1 MSKSNSMIQLKTDT
15 DKTKDQLIA
24 ELAALRRRVTEL
36 EESEIELKRI
46 EEELRSS
53 REFLDRILN
62 SMQENVI
69 VISPDYTIVDSNDC
83 FMRFYGK
90 NRNEIIGHKC
100 YEITHQASQP
110 CSGIEHP
117 CPMKE
122 VLKNKFAVNIE
133 HMHKDKHGK
142 DILVGIVT
150 FPMVNLD
157 GEVEY
162 IVEVQRDITGCKRVE
177 EELQESEEK
186 YRSLVENV
194 KLGVFRSTLGSTDK
208 FLEVNQ
214 AMEEITG
221 YSREELL
228 RMNVCDLFMNPEERE
243 SVLEEMALVK
253 GRIAKELNFKKKDGT
268 KIVVLDTKALVR
280 DSNGELLYFDGIL
293 EDITER
299 KQAEEA
305 LRESE
310 ERYRNLFDSTTDIVQ
325 SVAPDGNF
333 IYVNKAW
340 FKTLGY
346 TEAELSKLNMCN
358 IIHPESLKYCQEK
371 LARVMAGEYISNI
384 QATFMTKDGR
394 SIQVEGSE
402 SPRIIGGSVIATQC
416 FLHDVTERK
425 KMEEQLIVTDR
436 LASIGELASGI
447 AHELNNPLTG
457 VIGFSELLLEKD
469 VPNEIREDI
478 AIIHNEAM
486 RAAEVV
492 KNLLTFGRKHTP
504 LKQLV
509 NINSVIASVLGL
521 RAYEQKVSNIKV
533 VKRLASDM
541 PEVMADSFQLQ
552 QVFLNIVIN
561 AEYSMQEAHR
571 GGVLTIMTEREGD
584 IIRATLNDDGLG
596 IKKED
601 LGHIFDPFFTT
612 KEVGKGT
619 GLGLSICHGMITE
632 HGGRIY
638 AQSEIGKGAAFIMEL
653 PVSKVDKG
661 GENR

>member
-1 MSKSNSMIQLKTDT
+1 MEYELL
-15 DKTKDQLIA
+15 TKDNKRIDALLDTKLIKIEGKTA
-24 ELAALRRRVTEL
+24 ILGTVINVTEN
-36 EESEIELKRI
+36 KRI
-46 EEELRSS
+46 EEELRNT
-53 REFLDRILN
+53 REFIDRILN
-62 SMQENVI
+62 SMHENVI

-83 FMRFYGK
+83 FVRFYGK
-90 NRNEIIGHKC
+90 TRNEIIEHKC

-122 VLKNKFAVNIE
+122 VLKNKFMVNVE
-133 HMHKDKHGK
+133 HTHKNKHGK
-142 DILVGIVT
+142 DMVIGIVT

-157 GEVEY
+157 GKVEY
-162 IVEVQRDITGCKRVE
+162 IVEVQRDITERKRAE
-177 EELQESEEK
+177 EELRESEEK
-186 YRSLVENV
+186 YRSLVANV
-194 KLGVFRSTLGSTDK
+194 RLGVFRSMPGPTGK
-208 FLEVNQ
+208 FLEVNP

-228 RMNVCDLFMNPEERE
+228 RINVCDLFMNPEERE
-243 SVLEEMALVK
+243 SVLEEMALAK
-253 GRIAKELNFKKKDGT
+253 GRITKELNFKRKDGT
-268 KIVVLDTKALVR
+268 NIVVSDIKTPVR
-280 DSNGELLYFDGIL
+280 NSDGNILYFDGIL

-299 KQAEEA
+299 KREEEA

-310 ERYRNLFDSTTDIVQ
+310 ERYRDLFDSTSDIVQ
-325 SVAPDGNF
+325 SVTPDGSF

-340 FKTLGY
+340 FQKLGY
-346 TEAELSKLNMCN
+346 TETELPGLNLFN
-358 IIHPESLKYCQEK
+358 IIHPEYLEYCQEK
-371 LARVMAGEYISNI
+371 LARVIAGEYIHNI

-394 SIQVEGSE
+394 NIQVEGSV
-402 SPRIIGGSVIATQC
+402 SPRIIGGSVIATQG
-416 FLHDVTERK
+416 FFRDVTERK

-478 AIIHNEAM
+478 AIVHNEAI

-492 KNLLTFGRKHTP
+492 KNLLTFARKHTP

-509 NINSVIASVLGL
+509 NINGIIASVLGL
-521 RAYEQKVSNIKV
+521 RAYEQKVNNIKV
-533 VKRLASDM
+533 VRRLASGM

-561 AEYSMQEAHR
+561 AEYYMQEVHR
-571 GGVLTIMTEREGD
+571 GGVLAIVTEVEED
-584 IIRATLNDDGLG
+584 IIRATFTDDGPG
-596 IKKED
+596 VSEED
-601 LGHIFDPFFTT
+601 LGHVFDPFFTT

-619 GLGLSICHGMITE
+619 GLGLSICHGIITE

-638 AQSEIGKGAAFIMEL
+638 AQSELGKGASFIIEL
-653 PVSKVDKG
+653 PVSKSDKG
-661 GENR
+661 GEKK